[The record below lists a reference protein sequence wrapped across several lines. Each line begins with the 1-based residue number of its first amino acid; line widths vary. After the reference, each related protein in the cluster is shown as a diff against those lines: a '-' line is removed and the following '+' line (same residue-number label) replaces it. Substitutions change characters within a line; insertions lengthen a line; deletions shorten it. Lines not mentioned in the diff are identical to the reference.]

1 MAANHPQL
9 GAALSN
15 VAELNRVYLEHQREA
30 LREQEA
36 EARRARKSSRDPKP
50 RSKSKKKSKD
60 RKKDRKKGS
69 RKDEGR
75 RKDKKKRKDAKSRK
89 ASKSSRRASSRS
101 RSDSSSGSDS
111 GSDSDASSSSSSSS
125 GARAPRGRD
134 LQRDE
139 LARGR
144 AATEAARHILAKFP
158 DVRADLRGLLRTLDD
173 GEAVAV
179 DGVPDDRLRALIVH
193 LFDNLGLR
201 RGGAARAYILPD
213 GAPKTAPR
221 LALVF
226 DETQEQLAPFARARS
241 PWREPERPAPSRET
255 RPSSPDERRPDERRD
270 ALEGRTM
277 TGDEARALL
286 GDDAD
291 EADSDRDE
299 KEKPEKVVVAEPA
312 AVAAAPEP
320 EPEPEPRPDP
330 EPPSAGPAPRPRVLG
345 PAAPPPEFLAA
356 VAAELA
362 DATVGP
368 APPEVVEEV
377 ELVGAA
383 ARWAAAAKTVA
394 SASDPTKDAYDV
406 LGAAPGDTPATIKR
420 AFWRLSLMVHPDKC
434 DHPEAARAFDLAKR
448 AHATLADPANR
459 AAVDDAREARDAKEG
474 FDEWLAEERK
484 KAQWRA
490 LQGTPAEGDEELLR
504 GLGANGADGGND
516 GDAAGGREEW
526 MTRLPEQR
534 RPTPGGAPSRGNAR
548 SFAATEFVER
558 DARTVAEWT
567 DAPKDAASREA
578 RLLAAARER
587 ALALP
592 GAAAAAEAAKEA
604 RELVDAFNERQ
615 RPKTLLEQHR
625 ERAERAARE
634 KKKKEKDGGSKSKRK
649 RGDGEGAGEGGDGTG
664 WEYRPWNRETDLEA
678 GRQSTAALDSE
689 ALMKKA
695 GGDLKGRFG
704 GGKSEGGGRTFL

>member
-36 EARRARKSSRDPKP
+36 EARRSSKSSRDPKP
-50 RSKSKKKSKD
+50 RRGGSASKKKSKD

-69 RKDEGR
+69 RKYEGR

-111 GSDSDASSSSSSSS
+111 GSDSDASSSSSS
-125 GARAPRGRD
+125 GARAPRGRH

-179 DGVPDDRLRALIVH
+179 DGIPDDRLRALIVH
-193 LFDNLGLR
+193 LFDTLGLR
-201 RGGAARAYILPD
+201 RGGAARAHILPE
-213 GAPKTAPR
+213 GAPKIVPR

-226 DETQEQLAPFARARS
+226 DETREQLAPFARARS
-241 PWREPERPAPSRET
+241 PWRET
-255 RPSSPDERRPDERRD
+255 ERRTSGRGSETVRSGPTERSED
-270 ALEGRTM
+270 VLEGRTV
-277 TGDEARALL
+277 TGDEARAILET
-286 GDDAD
+286 AD
-291 EADSDRDE
+291 E
-299 KEKPEKVVVAEPA
+299 KVIDAEPVAEPVVAEPA
-312 AVAAAPEP
+312 VAQPVVAEPAVAEP
-320 EPEPEPRPDP
+320 VVAEP
-330 EPPSAGPAPRPRVLG
+330 AGPAPRPRVLG

-356 VAAELA
+356 AAAEFA
-362 DATVGP
+362 DAAVGP

-383 ARWAAAAKTVA
+383 ARSAAAAKTVA
-394 SASDPTKDAYDV
+394 VASDPSKDAYDV
-406 LGAAPGDTPATIKR
+406 LGAAPGDAPAAIKR
-420 AFWRLSLMVHPDKC
+420 AFWKLSLMVHPDKC

-448 AHATLADPANR
+448 AHATLADAAKR
-459 AAVDDAREARDAKEG
+459 AAIDDAREARDAREG

-484 KAQWRA
+484 KAEWRA
-490 LQGTPAEGDEELLR
+490 LQGTPAEGDEAILR
-504 GLGANGADGGND
+504 GGNGGDGGD
-516 GDAAGGREEW
+516 GASAAESREEW

-534 RPTPGGAPSRGNAR
+534 KPTPGGAPSRGNAR
-548 SFAATEFVER
+548 SFATTEFVER

-567 DAPKDAASREA
+567 DAPKDAATREA

-604 RELVDAFNERQ
+604 RELVDAFNEKR

-634 KKKKEKDGGSKSKRK
+634 KKKKDGGSKSKRK
-649 RGDGEGAGEGGDGTG
+649 RGGEEGDGGDGTG

-704 GGKSEGGGRTFL
+704 GGKSEMGERTFL

>member
-36 EARRARKSSRDPKP
+36 EARRSSKSSRDPKP
-50 RSKSKKKSKD
+50 RRGGSASKKKSKD

-111 GSDSDASSSSSSSS
+111 GSDSDASSSSSS
-125 GARAPRGRD
+125 GARAPRGRH

-179 DGVPDDRLRALIVH
+179 DGIPDDRLRALIVH
-193 LFDNLGLR
+193 LFDTLGLR
-201 RGGAARAYILPD
+201 RGGAARAHILPE
-213 GAPKTAPR
+213 GAPKIVPR

-226 DETQEQLAPFARARS
+226 DETREQLAPFARARS
-241 PWREPERPAPSRET
+241 PWREPERRTSGRGSET
-255 RPSSPDERRPDERRD
+255 VRSGPTERSEDV
-270 ALEGRTM
+270 LEGRTV
-277 TGDEARALL
+277 TGDEARAILET
-286 GDDAD
+286 AD
-291 EADSDRDE
+291 E
-299 KEKPEKVVVAEPA
+299 KVIDAEPVAEPVVAEPVVAQPVVAEPA
-312 AVAAAPEP
+312 VAEPVVAEPAVAEP
-320 EPEPEPRPDP
+320 
-330 EPPSAGPAPRPRVLG
+330 AGPAPRPRVLG

-356 VAAELA
+356 AAAEFA

-383 ARWAAAAKTVA
+383 ARSAAAAKTVA
-394 SASDPTKDAYDV
+394 VASDPSKDAYDV
-406 LGAAPGDTPATIKR
+406 LGAAPGDAPAAIKR
-420 AFWRLSLMVHPDKC
+420 AFWKLSLMVHPDKC

-448 AHATLADPANR
+448 AHATLADAAKR
-459 AAVDDAREARDAKEG
+459 AAIDDAREARDAREG

-484 KAQWRA
+484 KAEWRA
-490 LQGTPAEGDEELLR
+490 LQGTPAEGDEAILR
-504 GLGANGADGGND
+504 GGNGGDGGD
-516 GDAAGGREEW
+516 GASAAESREEW

-534 RPTPGGAPSRGNAR
+534 KPTPGGAPSRGNAR
-548 SFAATEFVER
+548 SFATTEFVER

-567 DAPKDAASREA
+567 DAPKDAATREA

-604 RELVDAFNERQ
+604 RELVDAFNEKR

-634 KKKKEKDGGSKSKRK
+634 KKKKDGGSKSKRK
-649 RGDGEGAGEGGDGTG
+649 RGGEEGDGGDGTG